1 MCRKPC
7 ISFKVLTRM
16 FGAKFAHETNMTEW
30 IMRKPDSFD
39 FGSWIGPY
47 HQCQP
52 STSFNF
58 YKKLIKKHQIESLL
72 EHIFAWTWILPAAF
86 GTYQL
91 DPRCPRLKQNRTKK
105 RIACKSAKM
114 NAMNLI
120 SIKFYSFARSLN
132 GSNRST
138 LACHLCCYDHK
149 LSIRIQCIKLKER
162 LWRIAGPVHCF
173 EQIAY
178 FTHCMQHNKIL
189 HVQFSWSI
197 ETSSCAIN

>member
-7 ISFKVLTRM
+7 ISFKVLPRM
-16 FGAKFAHETNMTEW
+16 FGAKFAHGTNMTEW
-30 IMRKPDSFD
+30 IMRKPESFD
-39 FGSWIGPY
+39 FGSWIVPY

-72 EHIFAWTWILPAAF
+72 EHFFAWTWILPAAF

-120 SIKFYSFARSLN
+120 INYINSILSHDLWTGPTVQHWRVIFAAMITSYQFGYNALN
-132 GSNRST
+132 
-138 LACHLCCYDHK
+138 
-149 LSIRIQCIKLKER
+149 
-162 LWRIAGPVHCF
+162 
-173 EQIAY
+173 
-178 FTHCMQHNKIL
+178 
-189 HVQFSWSI
+189 
-197 ETSSCAIN
+197 